1 MRNERRE
8 KKGKK
13 DTVVCRIVEHSTMN
27 EIRVSPVV
35 DARAETVAV
44 SFPSKIEKI

>member
-1 MRNERRE
+1 
-8 KKGKK
+8 
-13 DTVVCRIVEHSTMN
+13 MN

-44 SFPSKIEKI
+44 SFPSRKEEEEEEKRMNLYMYKESRLYVYILL